1 MLHWSFPILKK
12 IYVLINSKEE
22 NQTNN
27 FSVALLSLF
36 VARGLDEIIASWAD
50 LLFPGDW
57 PSYHHS
63 GSHFKGTILSLIYI
77 IASLLWDLLN
87 VHWKCQGII
96 IQMIIYNL
104 WVM

>member
-12 IYVLINSKEE
+12 IYVLINSSKEE

-36 VARGLDEIIASWAD
+36 VARGLNEIIASWAD
-50 LLFPGDW
+50 LPFPGDW

-63 GSHFKGTILSLIYI
+63 GSHFKRTILSLISI
-77 IASLLWDLLN
+77 FAFLTMRLTECSLKMSRN
-87 VHWKCQGII
+87 
-96 IQMIIYNL
+96 YNTDDNL
-104 WVM
+104 